1 MVVITILVCSLLI
14 GCLCVSER
22 WIKNSVSGERGENW
36 MKKQFVL
43 ILPAQKEMAELPL
56 KLRGELWELVGVL
69 EEKGTLAFP
78 QGRIVDEERRIFE
91 IRAHDDGQQARIL
104 YYYWDGNDLIFG
116 LAVFVKKK
124 QKMPKEEINLAR
136 KRLVQ
141 LKKGNWG

>member
-1 MVVITILVCSLLI
+1 
-14 GCLCVSER
+14 
-22 WIKNSVSGERGENW
+22 

-116 LAVFVKKK
+116 LVVFVKKK

-141 LKKGNWG
+141 LKKGNWR

>member
-91 IRAHDDGQQARIL
+91 IRAHDDGQQVRIL
-104 YYYWDGNDLIFG
+104 YYY
-116 LAVFVKKK
+116 
-124 QKMPKEEINLAR
+124 
-136 KRLVQ
+136 
-141 LKKGNWG
+141 